1 MQSDGLHPLKP
12 IELVDPEGSLL
23 AEGSPDRRPIL
34 PVPPPVRLIAVDDVI
49 LFASAGDEAALDRF
63 YVGLLHFEREDQPLP
78 PPRIVEPLPGVEL
91 PRVGTT
97 RLYPP
102 LPPLVAGAI
111 QGPVY
116 RAERFRIS
124 LQVKETP
131 WEHDGLRPLGIEVP
145 SLALLEAQLIERE
158 IKYVRQKSI
167 TPGNDSFLAQD
178 PSGNWVVLMA
188 MQTL

>member
-1 MQSDGLHPLKP
+1 MQPGRLHPLEP
-12 IELVDPEGSLL
+12 IELVDPEGGSV
-23 AEGSPDRRPIL
+23 AEGSPDLRPIL

-49 LFASAGDEAALDRF
+49 LFASAGDETALNRF
-63 YVGLLHFEREDQPLP
+63 YVGQLRFEREEEPLP
-78 PPRIVEPLPGVEL
+78 APRRVEPLPGVEL
-91 PRVGTT
+91 PRIGTT

-102 LPPLVAGAI
+102 LPPLVAGAV

-145 SLALLEAQLIERE
+145 SLALLETQLVERE

-167 TPGNDSFLAQD
+167 TPGHDSLLAQD

-188 MQTL
+188 MQAI

>member
-1 MQSDGLHPLKP
+1 MR
-12 IELVDPEGSLL
+12 
-23 AEGSPDRRPIL
+23 AMR
-34 PVPPPVRLIAVDDVI
+34 
-49 LFASAGDEAALDRF
+49 
-63 YVGLLHFEREDQPLP
+63 LP
-78 PPRIVEPLPGVEL
+78 PSKL

-145 SLALLEAQLIERE
+145 SLAFLEAQSWRGQIARLIRSMGRGTARPATSPDFERSE
-158 IKYVRQKSI
+158 R
-167 TPGNDSFLAQD
+167 
-178 PSGNWVVLMA
+178 WVSPFMQLEMA
-188 MQTL
+188 L